1 MTSPLRDAA
10 ESATAGVPVVR
21 GLVWRDLR
29 PNAFPDMWCAT
40 SACGVYDIEEHSAS
54 DSPVYVALGPHYAF
68 IANKDSLDEAKLAA
82 QADYEQRIRY
92 ALNPDFLSALDT
104 ARAEIERL
112 RVEYE
117 RADHAASCLADMV
130 NELQPA
136 LTAAQ
141 ARIAELEERLGTLHS
156 FVSVMIGS
164 GPECVIPEEIASPLG
179 IPLRIGNL
187 MREIDATLSPAV
199 KEPK

>member
-1 MTSPLRDAA
+1 MTTLRDAA
-10 ESATAGVPVVR
+10 ENATAGVPVVR

-82 QADYEQRIRY
+82 QADYDARILS
-92 ALNPDFLSALDT
+92 ALNPDFLAALDT

-112 RVEYE
+112 TKALKPF
-117 RADHAASCLADMV
+117 ADTFRQHNDPGVSDLY
-130 NELQPA
+130 NEQPVA
-136 LTAAQ
+136 W
-141 ARIAELEERLGTLHS
+141 H
-156 FVSVMIGS
+156 V
-164 GPECVIPEEIASPLG
+164 PLG
-179 IPLRIGNL
+179 AYRVT
-187 MREIDATLSPAV
+187 ATLSPAV
-199 KEPK
+199 KEQK

>member
-1 MTSPLRDAA
+1 MTSLRDAA
-10 ESATAGVPVVR
+10 ENATAGVPVAR

-82 QADYEQRIRY
+82 QADYDARILS

-112 RVEYE
+112 KKALAEAMPILKAVAHIGVDFGYGPYQVEE
-117 RADHAASCLADMV
+117 KFIQSSRAFLDAIAA
-130 NELQPA
+130 
-136 LTAAQ
+136 
-141 ARIAELEERLGTLHS
+141 R
-156 FVSVMIGS
+156 
-164 GPECVIPEEIASPLG
+164 
-179 IPLRIGNL
+179 
-187 MREIDATLSPAV
+187 ATLSPAV

>member
-1 MTSPLRDAA
+1 MSNDAA

-21 GLVWRDLR
+21 GLEWRDLR

-68 IANKDSLDEAKLAA
+68 IANKDSLDEAKAAA
-82 QADYEQRIRY
+82 QTDYEQRILS
-92 ALNPDFLSALDT
+92 ALNPDFLSELDI

-112 RVEYE
+112 
-117 RADHAASCLADMV
+117 AKALADAVPMIEAV
-130 NELQPA
+130 AHIGVDFGYGPYQVEEKFIQYSREFLDA
-136 LTAAQ
+136 IK
-141 ARIAELEERLGTLHS
+141 AR
-156 FVSVMIGS
+156 
-164 GPECVIPEEIASPLG
+164 
-179 IPLRIGNL
+179 
-187 MREIDATLSPAV
+187 ATLSPAV